1 MGSLDGS
8 QRVMNKEQ
16 TLGRGS
22 EEFQRSF
29 TELDKVLQHEI
40 KIYRTLLDIV
50 RKEKD
55 LLVASQLDDLS
66 ENNRSKEAQLIYL
79 RSLEQQRIKLA
90 GDLCVRLSI
99 PADEPRLLDIANE
112 LGGDLGDR
120 LRNLHSVLSLLL
132 KRVHELN
139 ASNEKLVNSALNSIT
154 GALKSLKTA
163 LDENPTYKRQGAE
176 VKGSSQSGQLV
187 SREA

>member
-1 MGSLDGS
+1 
-8 QRVMNKEQ
+8 MNQERKI
-16 TLGRGS
+16 GRGS
-22 EEFQRSF
+22 EEFKRSF
-29 TELDKVLQHEI
+29 TELDKILRDEI

-55 LLVASQLDDLS
+55 LLIASQLDDLS
-66 ENNRSKEAQLIYL
+66 ENNRSKEAQLIKL
-79 RSLEQQRIKLA
+79 RSLEQLRIKLA
-90 GDLCVRLSI
+90 GELCVQLGLS
-99 PADEPRLLDIANE
+99 AEEPRLLDVANE
-112 LGGDLGDR
+112 LGGELGDR

-139 ASNEKLVNSALNSIT
+139 ANNEKLVSSALNSIT
-154 GALKSLKTA
+154 GALKSLKSA